1 MSNAHITQELQ
12 LIVNAAITENQ
23 RFFTTE
29 IGIAHIANITHEI
42 QLLSK
47 VLKKRDIVFC
57 KTGSRMI

>member
-23 RFFTTE
+23 RFCTTE
-29 IGIAHIANITHEI
+29 IDIDIAHIANITHEI

-47 VLKKRDIVFC
+47 VLKETNFYVKL
-57 KTGSRMI
+57 GQA